1 MKRLKL
7 LLLLILLSLAVAAS
21 GRTVYYFESSQLPDE
36 RYTEGCSISLDSEH
50 PDEIVLMPGN
60 RRLRLKGVTSC
71 VPSGPGAWRETYGT
85 ERKKRVRIPIYDCS
99 TTEIDSRYSVVLFK
113 DLERGVY
120 AVEVL
125 TGRNRIRFVPRSGE
139 AIPVGNVPPVFIEA
153 VQFANVDADGG
164 IIDDYGEEI
173 VGREVRNL
181 SQKMIYRSLLEDTP
195 LTLDIRLLTP
205 EGRLMRDAESPK
217 GCTRRIE
224 FRTGAGGEVSEQLLG
239 ELKARFGKGYR
250 MEIYCGGRQLLS
262 VPVPTRGEVLHVPV
276 FHRTAQSLEMK
287 NTKTSS
293 LPNDRIGMFE
303 TLYRRNYTG
312 PIYDGNYII
321 TGWREVEI

>member
-1 MKRLKL
+1 MKRLKP

-21 GRTVYYFESSQLPDE
+21 GKTVYYFESSQLPDE

-50 PDEIVLMPGN
+50 PDGIVLMPGN

-85 ERKKRVRIPIYDCS
+85 ERKRRVRIPIYDCS

-113 DLERGVY
+113 DLKRGVY

-139 AIPVGNVPPVFIEA
+139 AVPVGNVPPVFIEA
-153 VQFANVDADGG
+153 VQFTNVDADGG

-173 VGREVRNL
+173 IGREVRNQ

-205 EGRLMRDAESPK
+205 EGRLMRDAESSSGPV
-217 GCTRRIE
+217 R
-224 FRTGAGGEVSEQLLG
+224 A
-239 ELKARFGKGYR
+239 ARLR
-250 MEIYCGGRQLLS
+250 
-262 VPVPTRGEVLHVPV
+262 
-276 FHRTAQSLEMK
+276 
-287 NTKTSS
+287 SS
-293 LPNDRIGMFE
+293 C
-303 TLYRRNYTG
+303 
-312 PIYDGNYII
+312 
-321 TGWREVEI
+321 WAS